1 MRGFHEARA
10 SESRLLIVFED
21 DQVAFGFPAI
31 ATLADVADLVA
42 GVARFHDSSVV
53 AIEVTMPARE
63 SSSIA
68 SKGVTHGTH

>member
-31 ATLADVADLVA
+31 ATLADLVA